1 MTRRKG
7 RAFDGCWTCRQRK
20 VKCDL
25 TKPQCTRCIK
35 SNRVCQGYE
44 IRLGW
49 SLPMSYSKNDNS
61 LIYLKIKGYEENL
74 DNFQRRNVDFVKYPK
89 NMIYETYYELNQV
102 LGKFDDCKLDFTAG
116 PFSCMKMLNNTTEDN
131 DDDEVEVEVE
141 NITEVEVN
149 LTSTRRKNNKRISN
163 GSGSAI
169 GSTSPNKRTR
179 HAKDP
184 GEDGELSVSI
194 NQPGNVIIERSESID
209 DYTVDKHLSEL
220 LDFAKLTIIG
230 IKGPNYEI
238 NHQTIYHIFNPEF
251 FPNVDSD
258 DDWVIEAKYNLSKL
272 WIIQNGSIQLTP
284 LFQKLL
290 TNFKSEYISFN
301 RMGYQNSYIDLFI
314 MPFIK
319 QIFGEFIC
327 WDHTT
332 WDFEFENLDLDDQSS
347 TDGIIK
353 NIKLVI
359 VYLTLSISSFHLSK
373 PITSNSDFKLDEY
386 LTLALYF
393 RKLGIFLLNHHL
405 DEADTIIELLKDD
418 DSNLELYNCCLL
430 LSLVLQIEINNSIQV
445 FEDFE
450 LIYAIGDFVI
460 NSIRNSKHKS
470 SNLLKLL
477 INMVKILATFYK
489 STQAINMF
497 NYQMVRKY
505 DDDDEEEDE
514 GGMRGRT
521 QDSDSELLDSED
533 EDDEDDDD
541 NGYMKPAIKNLII
554 STEPTSESMSYTV
567 SFNSNASTKSRQNSR
582 TVPRPP
588 ESPIKDKSLFI
599 PNDKFTYNL
608 DINHIYQMYGIPR
621 SLLNLFDEIIHLTNH
636 KNIYTMRQSF
646 PRNFPKI
653 CTDFEDRLVNWTI
666 EQDSQWQLSS
676 NNSNHE
682 LLRLNITSFHLAL
695 IAYYNQLLKKFT
707 KLKDYQHVIN
717 SSLEN
722 YLKLLQFK
730 SNNNKI
736 KPLIWNLL
744 ILGSCTI
751 DPNVMT
757 KINQLCTDMNQWRCK
772 QILFEIWN
780 KREKDSPD
788 IDESLGFMSM
798 IREYGIVLNLG

>member
-1 MTRRKG
+1 M
-7 RAFDGCWTCRQRK
+7 
-20 VKCDL
+20 
-25 TKPQCTRCIK
+25 
-35 SNRVCQGYE
+35 
-44 IRLGW
+44 
-49 SLPMSYSKNDNS
+49 
-61 LIYLKIKGYEENL
+61 
-74 DNFQRRNVDFVKYPK
+74 
-89 NMIYETYYELNQV
+89 
-102 LGKFDDCKLDFTAG
+102 
-116 PFSCMKMLNNTTEDN
+116 
-131 DDDEVEVEVE
+131 
-141 NITEVEVN
+141 
-149 LTSTRRKNNKRISN
+149 
-163 GSGSAI
+163 
-169 GSTSPNKRTR
+169 
-179 HAKDP
+179 
-184 GEDGELSVSI
+184 
-194 NQPGNVIIERSESID
+194 
-209 DYTVDKHLSEL
+209 
-220 LDFAKLTIIG
+220 
-230 IKGPNYEI
+230 
-238 NHQTIYHIFNPEF
+238 
-251 FPNVDSD
+251 
-258 DDWVIEAKYNLSKL
+258 
-272 WIIQNGSIQLTP
+272 
-284 LFQKLL
+284 
-290 TNFKSEYISFN
+290 
-301 RMGYQNSYIDLFI
+301 
-314 MPFIK
+314 
-319 QIFGEFIC
+319 
-327 WDHTT
+327 
-332 WDFEFENLDLDDQSS
+332 
-347 TDGIIK
+347 
-353 NIKLVI
+353 
-359 VYLTLSISSFHLSK
+359 TLSISSFHLSK

-646 PRNFPKI
+646 PRNFLKYVLILKI
-653 CTDFEDRLVNWTI
+653 DWLI
-666 EQDSQWQLSS
+666 GQL
-676 NNSNHE
+676 
-682 LLRLNITSFHLAL
+682 
-695 IAYYNQLLKKFT
+695 
-707 KLKDYQHVIN
+707 
-717 SSLEN
+717 
-722 YLKLLQFK
+722 
-730 SNNNKI
+730 NKI
-736 KPLIWNLL
+736 HNGNYHQI
-744 ILGSCTI
+744 IQI
-751 DPNVMT
+751 
-757 KINQLCTDMNQWRCK
+757 MN
-772 QILFEIWN
+772 
-780 KREKDSPD
+780 
-788 IDESLGFMSM
+788 
-798 IREYGIVLNLG
+798 Y